1 MTERREGSEE
11 FYEMYE
17 MMEDEYQKEKF
28 EEEIRMNK
36 ELEKRAID
44 IEIGE
49 EIAETLADQKLEDMK
64 LSENKQ

>member
-28 EEEIRMNK
+28 GEEIRMNK